1 MIFFLVKRN
10 VFWICYPKTSRI
22 YDKTVRDLCVCV
34 CLINILIAE
43 SSYKS
48 LEYVPAFSKAS
59 KSAQGRKLD

>member
-1 MIFFLVKRN
+1 MIFFFLVKRN

-22 YDKTVRDLCVCV
+22 YDKTVRDLCV

-59 KSAQGRKLD
+59 KSAQRRKLD